1 MKNVIAIISGI
12 MFAIALGAGF
22 AGNTQASGKQEMP
35 TRPQAVQQ
43 TPADPQNACNTK
55 YPSFSQLDT
64 KHKDY
69 LTKKEASQVP
79 SLESAFKKADTDHN
93 GKLSQSEYTAWV
105 ESQCRSSMSQQP
117 QGQMTPPPV

>member
-12 MFAIALGAGF
+12 VLAISLGTVF
-22 AGNTQASGKQEMP
+22 AGNGPTSGAQDMQMPRAAS
-35 TRPQAVQQ
+35 Q
-43 TPADPQNACNTK
+43 TPSDPQNACNTK

-69 LTKKEASQVP
+69 LTIKEVTHVP
-79 SLESAFKKADTDHN
+79 GLKSAFKKADTDHN

-105 ESQCRSSMSQQP
+105 QSQCRSSMSQQS